1 MLLFESASSSGYPWR
16 GSAFIWR
23 TDAGSFLVGAGAF
36 GRYPAPWFD
45 GQWSPAPD
53 KQGEFIRNTFAAGR
67 MTAKRKPGARPCVM
81 FTSWRRASK
90 RIEPF
95 SGRWTGFAH
104 SFCSGVRS
112 ARSDVGQLVGINC
125 RMPPTGGTITLSNVS
140 VFVTLRPTMKTFEN
154 KTVLIT
160 GGASG
165 IGKATAIAFGK
176 EGANVVVSGR
186 RVAEGEQVARE
197 ITSAGGSAL
206 YVQADVGRED
216 DIVALVEKT
225 VGAFGALHVA
235 FNNAGTEGQFGLL
248 ITEQTV
254 EHYHQVCD
262 VNIRGVLLLMKHEI
276 PVMLR
281 SGGGAIVNNSSAA
294 GHIGFPGA
302 SAYVAS
308 KFAVIGLTKTAALE
322 FATQG
327 IRVNSVSPGT
337 IQTEMFDR
345 AFGEGETEV
354 KRTMAAQN
362 PVGRIGTP
370 EEIASA
376 VLWLSSPGA
385 AFTTGQDIIVDGGYT
400 AR

>member
-1 MLLFESASSSGYPWR
+1 MQSLRTSRIRSIQPVFRPSCLKVNPMGCLTASGQLFSGVIRSYAR
-16 GSAFIWR
+16 ERALIQVGSNIGRIYSMHSAF
-23 TDAGSFLVGAGAF
+23 G
-36 GRYPAPWFD
+36 
-45 GQWSPAPD
+45 
-53 KQGEFIRNTFAAGR
+53 
-67 MTAKRKPGARPCVM
+67 
-81 FTSWRRASK
+81 
-90 RIEPF
+90 
-95 SGRWTGFAH
+95 
-104 SFCSGVRS
+104 
-112 ARSDVGQLVGINC
+112 
-125 RMPPTGGTITLSNVS
+125 
-140 VFVTLRPTMKTFEN
+140 TLRPTMKTFEN

-345 AFGEGETEV
+345 AFGEGETEM

-362 PVGRIGTP
+362 PVGRIGKP

-376 VLWLSSPGA
+376 VLWLSFTRCGLHHGPGHYRRRRLHRTIA
-385 AFTTGQDIIVDGGYT
+385 GNNDCVNIVAHGS
-400 AR
+400 ACAPPC

>member
-1 MLLFESASSSGYPWR
+1 MPFREVA
-16 GSAFIWR
+16 
-23 TDAGSFLVGAGAF
+23 
-36 GRYPAPWFD
+36 
-45 GQWSPAPD
+45 
-53 KQGEFIRNTFAAGR
+53 TFA
-67 MTAKRKPGARPCVM
+67 KK
-81 FTSWRRASK
+81 S
-90 RIEPF
+90 I
-95 SGRWTGFAH
+95 FA
-104 SFCSGVRS
+104 
-112 ARSDVGQLVGINC
+112 
-125 RMPPTGGTITLSNVS
+125 
-140 VFVTLRPTMKTFEN
+140 TLRPTMKTFEN

-160 GGASG
+160 GGTSG
-165 IGKATAIAFGK
+165 IGKATAIAFAK

-206 YVQADVGRED
+206 YVQTDVGRED

-302 SAYVAS
+302 SVYVAS

-322 FATQG
+322 FAKQG

-345 AFGEGETEV
+345 AFGEGETEM